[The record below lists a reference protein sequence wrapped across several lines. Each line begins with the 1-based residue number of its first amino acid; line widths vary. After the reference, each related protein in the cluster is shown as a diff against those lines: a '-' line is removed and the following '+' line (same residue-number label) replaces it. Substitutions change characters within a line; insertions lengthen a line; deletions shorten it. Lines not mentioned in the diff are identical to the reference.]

1 MTDCWRYRNTI
12 IPMRN
17 CGQQLTFSRLTSLG
31 DNYIIYQ
38 LFFADEHH
46 DCNAL
51 QCYVCTK
58 EILSKNSLMLKIVE
72 KEFVKYFYV
81 LYQALSRDCHL
92 TNKRSIYSNNCIFS
106 IFAHN
111 LCSIIIFLSD
121 GRSLD
126 VVDLCCKKKATQ
138 SKLIIQN

>member
-58 EILSKNSLMLKIVE
+58 EILSKNSLMLKIVG
-72 KEFVKYFYV
+72 KNQGIKIRQIV
-81 LYQALSRDCHL
+81 LRTYYIKHYQKDL
-92 TNKRSIYSNNCIFS
+92 TNKCSIHSDNCIFS
-106 IFAHN
+106 IFTHN
-111 LCSIIIFLSD
+111 LCTIINFFV
-121 GRSLD
+121 G
-126 VVDLCCKKKATQ
+126 
-138 SKLIIQN
+138 

>member
-1 MTDCWRYRNTI
+1 
-12 IPMRN
+12 MRN

-58 EILSKNSLMLKIVE
+58 DILSKNSLMLKIVE
-72 KEFVKYFYV
+72 KTQE
-81 LYQALSRDCHL
+81 
-92 TNKRSIYSNNCIFS
+92 I
-106 IFAHN
+106 
-111 LCSIIIFLSD
+111 
-121 GRSLD
+121 
-126 VVDLCCKKKATQ
+126 KK
-138 SKLIIQN
+138 SKLSNIFM